1 MWNLLFQSYTLHC
14 PSYALC
20 SFHTILPKQD
30 MCIHNPKTLLYGALP
45 GIPSWMLFCLA
56 NSLWCFK
63 SQLQYYL
70 ASLVFPILVLYT
82 NVHSP
87 QGSQNHQRQL
97 PQHSIRIMGV
107 ASWLHCRP
115 HQAVYPV
122 MTSIINQIFHNVD
135 IPKRKWVNI
144 IDFQ

>member
-1 MWNLLFQSYTLHC
+1 MNHYCCWDKAHPSSLVCEIFLFPSYTNHC

-30 MCIHNPKTLLYGALP
+30 MCIHNPKTLLYDALP
-45 GIPSWMLFCLA
+45 GIPFWMLFCLA

-70 ASLVFPILVLYT
+70 ASLVFPVLVLYT
-82 NVHSP
+82 NLHSP

-115 HQAVYPV
+115 QSGSV
-122 MTSIINQIFHNVD
+122 SSND
-135 IPKRKWVNI
+135 IHYKSNI
-144 IDFQ
+144 S